1 MRLLGF
7 KYLPD
12 DFDITSTEGVR
23 AGAGVRE
30 GEEEGGEGR
39 YVNLEVEFAYRRLP
53 PPANKAEN
61 AHFLIYL
68 GLGVVSPSI
77 LEIRVVLRFGS
88 RKSSRRLSYRYGSNS
103 PDCMAR
109 FDYDWK

>member
-30 GEEEGGEGR
+30 GEEEDGEGR

-53 PPANKAEN
+53 PPANKAQN

-68 GLGVVSPSI
+68 GLGVVSLSI
-77 LEIRVVLRFGS
+77 LEIRVVLRPGS
-88 RKSSRRLSYRYGSNS
+88 RRNWPRSSCRYGSS
-103 PDCMAR
+103 SLDYMAR
-109 FDYDWK
+109 SDCGWR